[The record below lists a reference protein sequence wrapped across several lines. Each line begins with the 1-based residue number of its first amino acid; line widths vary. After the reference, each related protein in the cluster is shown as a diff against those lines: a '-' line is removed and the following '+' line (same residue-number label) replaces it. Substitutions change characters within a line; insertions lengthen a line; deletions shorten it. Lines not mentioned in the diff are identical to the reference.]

1 MRGIVHAAGVVDDGL
16 LTQQSWEQFE
26 KVLAPKVT
34 GAWNLHRQSTH
45 CPLDFFVLFSSS
57 ASLLPTA
64 GQGNYAAANAF
75 LDGLAAARRAA
86 GQAAVSVNWGPWADA
101 GMGSR
106 VSTRDR
112 ERWQRHGIGSITV
125 EQGTSLLT
133 RMLAG
138 SPPQVCVLPVD
149 WRAFAASYPA
159 DASRPSSR
167 ALPMA
172 RGSSPQPG
180 PAVVLLPDLLR
191 QLPASERR
199 QEVYRHVCD
208 VVRRVFGVDPSFA
221 LDPQQ
226 GLRDLGLDS
235 LMAVELR
242 NDLQRSAGQ
251 SLPSTLAFDY
261 PSLESLAQFLTTLL
275 SATCRAPTPR
285 PAARRSWP
293 RRSTP
298 SGEVRDLSD
307 EEAEALLAEELNK

>member
-1 MRGIVHAAGVVDDGL
+1 VMGAMNLH
-16 LTQQSWEQFE
+16 QQSS
-26 KVLAPKVT
+26 
-34 GAWNLHRQSTH
+34 R

-64 GQGNYAAANAF
+64 GQSNYAAANAF

-101 GMGSR
+101 GMGTR

-112 ERWQRHGIGSITV
+112 ERWQRLGIGSITV
-125 EQGTSLLT
+125 DQGTGVLT
-133 RMLAG
+133 RILAG
-138 SPPQVCVLPVD
+138 APPQVCVLPVD

-159 DASRPSSR
+159 DARPSLIKDLADGPR
-167 ALPMA
+167 HH
-172 RGSSPQPG
+172 QPA
-180 PAVVLLPDLLR
+180 PAASAVVVLPELLR

-261 PSLESLAQFLTTLL
+261 PSLESLAHYLTTLL
-275 SATCRAPTPR
+275 SADLPSPDATATNVP
-285 PAARRSWP
+285 PAEVAKVDAG
-293 RRSTP
+293 
-298 SGEVRDLSD
+298 GEVRDLSD